1 MQDLVRVIVHRL
13 HQLDP
18 NLEEKTTEVDDP
30 LTPKADLKMNVS
42 STAEF
47 PHESIEE
54 ALLRTEKATEPSP
67 IPLDTVS
74 EGRFLD
80 SQSEQLLNTGSV
92 TPYGLASITELMRV
106 LINLL
111 DPNDHLHTDSMRVST
126 LGILKVAFESAGPR
140 IGDFPVLRS
149 MVVDQ
154 GCKFLFLLARSDN
167 PSVLSL
173 SLRVIATVFETMRP
187 HLKLQ
192 QELLLSFLID
202 KLGPVI
208 GTNTQPRTKLNLPS
222 KGNTA
227 KVPSATSSTG
237 GTDRQ
242 EAAEDEKTPKASRL
256 VAPAKGETR
265 ELMLETLGHLS
276 RYPEFM
282 VDVWLNYDCD
292 SNCEDLFERMI
303 AFLTKVCIRVTEH
316 SARSDSSLRMSRP
329 PTISNVALNFC
340 AWICYWLS
348 FSIWLNV
355 PPR

>member
-1 MQDLVRVIVHRL
+1 MA
-13 HQLDP
+13 P
-18 NLEEKTTEVDDP
+18 
-30 LTPKADLKMNVS
+30 
-42 STAEF
+42 F
-47 PHESIEE
+47 
-54 ALLRTEKATEPSP
+54 
-67 IPLDTVS
+67 
-74 EGRFLD
+74 
-80 SQSEQLLNTGSV
+80 
-92 TPYGLASITELMRV
+92 GLASITELIRV

-111 DPNDHLHTDSMRVST
+111 DPNDHHHTDSMRVTT
-126 LGILKVAFESAGPR
+126 LGILKAAFESAGPR

-149 MVVDQ
+149 ITVDR

-202 KLGPVI
+202 KLGPVP
-208 GTNTQPRTKLNLPS
+208 GTNTQPRTRLNLPS
-222 KGNTA
+222 KGTSVNASPT
-227 KVPSATSSTG
+227 TSSIG
-237 GTDRQ
+237 DTDQQ
-242 EAAEDEKTPKASRL
+242 EETEDGEPPKTTRL
-256 VAPAKGETR
+256 ISPAKGETR

-303 AFLTKVCIRVTEH
+303 TFLTKVCFHAPEH
-316 SARSDSSLRMSRP
+316 SPRSDGFSRMFKLLI
-329 PTISNVALNFC
+329 ISNVVPNFC

-348 FSIWLNV
+348 YSIWLNE

>member
-13 HQLDP
+13 NQLDP
-18 NLEEKTTEVDDP
+18 NTEEKNAEVAEP
-30 LTPKADLKMNVS
+30 LTPKADLKMKVS
-42 STAEF
+42 PAADFS
-47 PHESIEE
+47 HETIEE
-54 ALLRTEKATEPSP
+54 ALLRTEKSREPSP
-67 IPLDTVS
+67 IPLDMTS
-74 EGRFLD
+74 EGRFLG
-80 SQSEQLLNTGSV
+80 SRSKQLLNTGTV

-126 LGILKVAFESAGPR
+126 LGILKAAFESAGPR

-202 KLGPVI
+202 KLGPVP
-208 GTNTQPRTKLNLPS
+208 GTSIQPRTRLNLPS
-222 KGNTA
+222 KGATA
-227 KVPSATSSTG
+227 NASSATSSTG
-237 GTDRQ
+237 GTEQRG
-242 EAAEDEKTPKASRL
+242 EAEDEETPKASRL

-303 AFLTKVCIRVTEH
+303 AFLTKVCICVTEH
-316 SARSDSSLRMSRP
+316 STRSESSPSMSRL
-329 PTISNVALNFC
+329 PTISNVVPNFC
-340 AWICYWLS
+340 AWICY
-348 FSIWLNV
+348 
-355 PPR
+355 

>member
-13 HQLDP
+13 SQLDP
-18 NLEEKTTEVDDP
+18 NSEEKNTEVDEP
-30 LTPKADLKMNVS
+30 LTPKADLKMNVA
-42 STAEF
+42 TAPEF
-47 PHESIEE
+47 PHETIEE
-54 ALLRTEKATEPSP
+54 ALLRTEKSTEPSP
-67 IPLDTVS
+67 IPPDMAS
-74 EGRFLD
+74 EGRFFA
-80 SQSEQLLNTGSV
+80 SRSKQILNTGTV

-202 KLGPVI
+202 KLGPVP
-208 GTNTQPRTKLNLPS
+208 GTNAQPRTRLSLPS
-222 KGNTA
+222 KGTTA
-227 KVPSATSSTG
+227 NASPATSSTD
-237 GTDRQ
+237 GTDRRD
-242 EAAEDEKTPKASRL
+242 EAEDEETPKASRL

-292 SNCEDLFERMI
+292 SNCEDLFEKMI
-303 AFLTKVCIRVTEH
+303 EFLTKVCIRITGQHEV
-316 SARSDSSLRMSRP
+316 
-329 PTISNVALNFC
+329 
-340 AWICYWLS
+340 
-348 FSIWLNV
+348 
-355 PPR
+355 

>member
-1 MQDLVRVIVHRL
+1 M
-13 HQLDP
+13 
-18 NLEEKTTEVDDP
+18 
-30 LTPKADLKMNVS
+30 
-42 STAEF
+42 
-47 PHESIEE
+47 
-54 ALLRTEKATEPSP
+54 
-67 IPLDTVS
+67 
-74 EGRFLD
+74 
-80 SQSEQLLNTGSV
+80 

-202 KLGPVI
+202 KLGPVT
-208 GTNTQPRTKLNLPS
+208 GTNTQPRTRLNLPS
-222 KGNTA
+222 KGTTP
-227 KVPSATSSTG
+227 KVSSATSSTG
-237 GTDRQ
+237 DTEQR
-242 EAAEDEKTPKASRL
+242 EEAEDEGTQKSSRL

-303 AFLTKVCIRVTEH
+303 AFLTKVCIHVTEH
-316 SARSDSSLRMSRP
+316 SMGSESSLRWSRL
-329 PTISNVALNFC
+329 PTISNVVPNFC
-340 AWICYWLS
+340 AWICY
-348 FSIWLNV
+348 
-355 PPR
+355 